1 VSRHA
6 LYIREIYTGE
16 KEPSG
21 AKDWVPLSKDGVL
34 LKTNISRMSKSFP
47 KVVWVY
53 EDVVLRHLC
62 SFPYEWPFTTL
73 RYAEGIGPPHGRWGD
88 TRTFRPGID
97 DV

>member
-21 AKDWVPLSKDGVL
+21 AKDWVPLSKDGIL

-47 KVVWVY
+47 KVFFKSYSILQWFCTWIRQSKI
-53 EDVVLRHLC
+53 E
-62 SFPYEWPFTTL
+62 P
-73 RYAEGIGPPHGRWGD
+73 
-88 TRTFRPGID
+88 
-97 DV
+97 